1 MVPVDQD
8 LWLNS
13 EWCDWR
19 WRITGC
25 EHAEVWKGFYIAHT
39 IACFILVILGSW
51 VIYRRVYRDLWQ
63 KKLRL
68 FEFSNG
74 IVKPRGTEV
83 FLIASCVH
91 LFGRGLYT
99 AIVLGDGFKS
109 QAAAEFMHEW
119 PWETLYFACVSFTI
133 GIIHATP
140 KTYMNGKGTLDE
152 LSTLTKVR
160 LPSQRT
166 LNFLFYFF
174 NALPPL
180 TLPWFSIIDGYGRD
194 TENYVLAN
202 AFNTAHYVCWS
213 AYCWSL
219 AAVVLYFGLKMVM
232 ILKANA
238 VTGVKSSENG
248 VSQTTL
254 LKRAMIILIVT
265 LLGITVILISFA
277 IVLIVYAIW
286 RRLVQGI
293 FPLSVIVGFIWIF
306 VTPFMIAPIYVAVG
320 LGIIHRKPAPASSSN
335 KSGSKGSQSQSENS
349 TTRKSKQSLAKSG
362 NALNA

>member
-1 MVPVDQD
+1 MPVDQD
-8 LWLNS
+8 LNGVIGGVG
-13 EWCDWR
+13 
-19 WRITGC
+19 RITGC

-51 VIYRRVYRDLWQ
+51 LIYRRVYKDLWK

-68 FEFSNG
+68 FEISSG

-99 AIVLGDGFKS
+99 AIVLGNGFKS

-160 LPSQRT
+160 LPSQQT

-180 TLPWFSIIDGYGRD
+180 TLPWFSIADGYGRD
-194 TENYVLAN
+194 TENYVMAN

-238 VTGVKSSENG
+238 VTGVKSSESG
-248 VSQTTL
+248 VTQNTL

-265 LLGITVILISFA
+265 LLGISVILISFA
-277 IVLIVYAIW
+277 VVLIVYAIW
-286 RRLVQGI
+286 RRLIQSI

-306 VTPFMIAPIYVAVG
+306 VTPFMIAPIYIAVG
-320 LGIIHRKPAPASSSN
+320 LGLIHRRPSVIGSN
-335 KSGSKGSQSQSENS
+335 KSGSKGSQSQSETS
-349 TTRKSKQSLAKSG
+349 TTKRSKHSLAKSG
-362 NALNA
+362 NAINA